1 MDKQHMNELILL
13 SQEIYDQAAER
24 MAHYVADKYGD
35 VKEDTTS
42 QQLED
47 YLFVS
52 EEVSSYLLGNSMA
65 LLSAESQDTEIQTF
79 EKNLRK
85 VIAFAVKKVKDMPLP
100 S

>member
-1 MDKQHMNELILL
+1 MDKKHENELILL
-13 SQEIYDQAAER
+13 SQEIYDLAAGR
-24 MAHYVADKYGD
+24 LAQYVADHYGEIP
-35 VKEDTTS
+35 EDTTS

-65 LLSAESQDTEIQTF
+65 LLSADSQESEIAAF

-85 VIAFAVKKVKDMPLP
+85 IIAFAVRKVRDMPQP

>member
-1 MDKQHMNELILL
+1 MDKKHMNELILL
-13 SQEIYDQAAER
+13 SQEIYDLAAEK
-24 MAHYVADKYGD
+24 MSHYVADHYGD
-35 VKEDTTS
+35 VEEDTTS

-52 EEVSSYLLGNSMA
+52 EEVSTYLMGNSMA
-65 LLSAESQDTEIQTF
+65 LLTPESQETEIETF

-85 VIAFAVKKVKDMPLP
+85 VIAFAVKKVRDMPLP